1 MDSDWEEELESLFED
16 FQKDFVTES
25 EMREQI
31 EEWASE
37 LIPEEELEEVYVRME
52 QLIGQVEEESWERE
66 LVAAWEMYEGENKEY
81 VS

>member
-16 FQKDFVTES
+16 YQKDFVTES

-31 EEWASE
+31 EEWSSE
-37 LIPEEELEEVYVRME
+37 MIPEEQLEEVYVRME
-52 QLIGQVEEESWERE
+52 HLIGQVEEESWEKE

>member
-1 MDSDWEEELESLFED
+1 MDSDWEEELESLFEN

>member
-52 QLIGQVEEESWERE
+52 HLIGQVEEESWERE